1 MLTEEQKRG
10 LEGLYDSYSLHK
22 VYDSKF
28 EEKYDDKMMALR
40 IAVIILGYRFMF
52 NHMEEEYGVE
62 YPAYRLEE
70 IENWVA
76 FIDKNQ
82 RGRASYS

>member
-1 MLTEEQKRG
+1 MLTEEQKLG

-40 IAVIILGYRFMF
+40 IAVIILGYRFIF
-52 NHMEEEYGVE
+52 NHMKEEYGVE
-62 YPAYRLEE
+62 YPSYRL
-70 IENWVA
+70 V
-76 FIDKNQ
+76 KM
-82 RGRASYS
+82 YK